1 MPRATFLLLTLAT
14 LTLPSCRATRPSHL
28 PQTPHPTAL
37 LAIKSSPLPATNPF
51 WKSWA
56 HHAWIDLRRA
66 GSPHWERIESGGRL
80 GILHTDLP
88 DEEARLDRRFGER
101 PIRLLGWLEGDD
113 AEHAITA
120 LDRNLAQL
128 APHYTGDAYTMWP
141 GPNSNTF
148 VRELCAGVP
157 DLSFVF
163 DPGAVGKDYSPWLGI
178 GPTASKTGLRVD
190 TPLLGAAVGLREGVE
205 LHLLQL
211 TLGISLDPPGISLPF
226 LPQIPWGWFGADDA
240 RLVPPPVPGAT
251 RLTLD
256 ADTLTGERRA
266 LGVFG
271 PGFVLQIV
279 RPDERAWLRIDVTVG
294 PTREGLRSHDVA
306 LQVERHEQAGIS
318 SYGTRLPLDPLAT
331 PTEQR
336 LQCDAAVI
344 LLDLQATTDGR
355 VAIGARCFADLEQ
368 EFAASQR

>member
-1 MPRATFLLLTLAT
+1 MPRALLTTLTLAT

-28 PQTPHPTAL
+28 PTTPHPTAL
-37 LAIKSSPLPATNPF
+37 LTIKSSPLPASNPF

-56 HHAWIDLRRA
+56 HHAWIDLRRPD
-66 GSPHWERIESGGRL
+66 SPHWERIESGGRL
-80 GILHTDLP
+80 GILHTDVT

-101 PIRLLGWLEGDD
+101 PIRLLGWLEGD
-113 AEHAITA
+113 AATNAIAA

-128 APHYTGDAYTMWP
+128 APQYTGDAYTLWP

-163 DPGAVGKDYSPWLGI
+163 DPGAVGKDYSPGLGV
-178 GPTASKTGLRVD
+178 GPTASKTGLRID

-226 LPQIPWGWFGADDA
+226 LPQIPWGWLGADDA
-240 RLVPPPVPGAT
+240 RLVPPAIPDST
-251 RLTLD
+251 TLTLD
-256 ADTLTGERRA
+256 AATCTGERHP
-266 LGVFG
+266 LGTFRESFTLVFARG
-271 PGFVLQIV
+271 
-279 RPDERAWLRIDVTVG
+279 DERGWVRIDGRVVA
-294 PTREGLRSHDVA
+294 PDGLRSRDA
-306 LQVERHEQAGIS
+306 DFAVEKHEQDGVATYS
-318 SYGTRLPLDPLAT
+318 SRVRSDPRM
-331 PTEQR
+331 PPEIER
-336 LQCDAAVI
+336 LQCEEAVI
-344 LLDLQATTDGR
+344 LLDLQATADGR
-355 VAIGARCFADLEQ
+355 IAIGARCFADLEQ